1 MPKPLTSKATNTWQG
16 NLFQGSGTTRLESS
30 GLATFDVDW
39 KARTEEHGGRT
50 NPEELIAAAH
60 SSCFSMAFSNELDSN
75 GTPPTELR
83 TTAEVTFVA
92 GEGITG
98 IQLTC
103 EARIDGI
110 SEEDFQRIAEAAKT
124 GCPVSQA
131 LRATPIELTAKL
143 V

>member
-1 MPKPLTSKATNTWQG
+1 MPNPLTSKATNTWQG
-16 NLFQGSGTTRLESS
+16 NLFQGSGSTELESS

-50 NPEELIAAAH
+50 NPEELLAAAH
-60 SSCFSMAFSNELDSN
+60 SSCFSMQFSNLLDQN

-83 TTAEVTFVA
+83 TTAEATFVA
-92 GEGITG
+92 GEGVTG
-98 IQLTC
+98 IKLTC

-110 SEEDFQRIAEAAKT
+110 SEEDFQRLAEDAKT
-124 GCPVSQA
+124 GCPISQA
-131 LRATPIELTAKL
+131 LRATPIELSAKL